1 MESPRDSQGQPTG
14 GGAAP
19 RPADEARRAERTPL
33 ATALAATVVAG
44 NAAGVADA
52 LGATVAPSAA
62 AGPPTATVIR
72 GSGRTPDGSAVAKG
86 PAAKTGAAAAPAA
99 APAVAPGIT
108 AAGTIPARTTVLPRV
123 ALVGAKPTLVRNDR
137 LRYEHEE
144 RLGQG
149 GVGEVLKTR
158 DNDIGRVVAV
168 KRLRPEV
175 RDTGALIRFVD
186 EIRTVGQLEHP
197 NIVPIHDVGV
207 DEHGEHFFVMK
218 YVGGETVES
227 IIKKLAAGD
236 VEYHRRYPFER
247 RVDIFTQICE
257 AIRYAH
263 ARGIIHRDLKP
274 ANVMVGPYGEV
285 VVMDWGLAKRVHTA
299 DAADALARA
308 PGDGIADGPPEPP
321 ADLNLTAAGSLL
333 GTPAYMSP
341 EQARGQPADER
352 SDVYSL
358 CALFYEFLALKYY
371 LGEKKTW
378 TEVLA
383 AVISEEPPTASF
395 GSAHPHQPIVPMDLS
410 WFLKAGLAKDPAH
423 RYQSVPAMLNRLA
436 RRREGLVPIQC
447 HVTFVKRVNAELT
460 HLAERHPILF
470 TALLGIAV
478 ITAIVLGVRALL

>member
-1 MESPRDSQGQPTG
+1 MASSQEPTG
-14 GGAAP
+14 S
-19 RPADEARRAERTPL
+19 PL
-33 ATALAATVVAG
+33 AAALAATL
-44 NAAGVADA
+44 AAG
-52 LGATVAPSAA
+52 GTPPA
-62 AGPPTATVIR
+62 AGGAATAPAATAPAATAPTTTVIR
-72 GSGRTPDGSAVAKG
+72 GSGPTPE
-86 PAAKTGAAAAPAA
+86 TGAAARAAGAPARAPAPPA
-99 APAVAPGIT
+99 APVPAVT

-123 ALVGAKPTLVRNDR
+123 ALVGSTPTLVREER
-137 LRYEHEE
+137 LRYQPEG

-149 GVGEVLKTR
+149 GVGEVLRTR

-168 KRLRPEV
+168 KRLRPDV
-175 RDTGALIRFVD
+175 RDTGGVIRFVD

-207 DEHGEHFFVMK
+207 DENGEHFFVMK
-218 YVGGETVES
+218 YVDGETLDA
-227 IIKKLAAGD
+227 IIGKLASGD
-236 VEYHRRYPFER
+236 AECHRRYPFER
-247 RVDIFTQICE
+247 RVEIFTQICE

-274 ANVMVGPYGEV
+274 ANVMVGPFGEV
-285 VVMDWGLAKRVHTA
+285 VVMDWGLAKHVRQEA
-299 DAADALARA
+299 GDGEPARA
-308 PGDGIADGPPEPP
+308 PGDDAPDGPPAPP

-358 CALFYEFLALKYY
+358 CALFYELLALRHY

-383 AVISEEPPTASF
+383 GVISEEPKLPSF
-395 GSAHPHQPIVPMDLS
+395 LRHPHQGVVPMDLS
-410 WFLKAGLAKDPAH
+410 WFVKAGLAKDPAH
-423 RYQSVPAMLNRLA
+423 RYQSVQAMLTRLA

-460 HLAERHPILF
+460 HLAERHPVFF
-470 TALLGIAV
+470 TVGLALAV
-478 ITAIVLGVRALL
+478 ITLVVLGVRALL